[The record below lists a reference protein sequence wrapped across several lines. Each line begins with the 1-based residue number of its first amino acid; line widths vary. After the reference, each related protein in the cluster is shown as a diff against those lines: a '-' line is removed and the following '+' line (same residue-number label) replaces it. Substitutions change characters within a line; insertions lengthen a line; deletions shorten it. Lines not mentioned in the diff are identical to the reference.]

1 MTRARVAA
9 PLPAHGEAVALDDE
23 SSTHVLRVMRMRPGE
38 VLTLFDGE
46 GFEVEA
52 TLEKGPSK
60 DVALARVTGALREVR
75 APHHVH
81 LLLAVLKG
89 PAMDDAVRMATE
101 AGMTHLHPLAT
112 THAVPKGERPERWQ
126 RILVSACEQ
135 CRRADVPV
143 VYPIVSLTEA
153 FARLD
158 GVPDRRV
165 ATPGGPRGVAAKGPV
180 ALLIGPEGGLSDAE
194 QALAER
200 AGFAP
205 IGLGPFVLRGLTA
218 AAVAVA
224 SVW

>member
-1 MTRARVAA
+1 MTRARVQP
-9 PLPAHGEAVALDDE
+9 PLPALGDAVSLDDE
-23 SSTHVLRVMRMRPGE
+23 TSAHVLRVMRMRPGD
-38 VLTLFDGE
+38 VLTLFDGV
-46 GFEVEA
+46 GFEVDA
-52 TLEKGPSK
+52 TLEKGPK
-60 DVALARVTGALREVR
+60 DVAVARVSGVMREVR
-75 APHHVH
+75 APHPVH

-112 THAVPKGERPERWQ
+112 THAVPKGERPERWA

-143 VYPIVSLTEA
+143 VYPIVRLDEA
-153 FARLD
+153 IARLD
-158 GVPDRRV
+158 GVTDRRV
-165 ATPGGPRGVAAKGPV
+165 ATPGGPRGAAATG
-180 ALLIGPEGGLSDAE
+180 ATAILIGPEGGLSDAE

-224 SVW
+224 SVWG